1 MRSSVNIVAAVL
13 LAGCTSPEVPPS
25 RNVLA
30 AYSILAAAPDG
41 DTVALARVIVD
52 AGQGCPSLVTEAG
65 AVAMTARGNPDPA
78 RFPVVVCEAVQP
90 FGAAA
95 QVEGSGD
102 RAAGRDALAGA
113 DRGGGRHGLRHL
125 AGLRR
130 PGGLAVRTAGRAGG
144 GHRAGP
150 GDPCRRLCLSR
161 HAGHDRGQRRQA
173 RHLQCGQLRARG
185 RILPAARPLCQPERR
200 RQLAAGQLGG
210 VAGRFLRAG
219 GTAPEPGALGAG
231 AGQSR
236 AVQPGGAGLVL
247 LPRPALR
254 AARRRAA
261 LPGPAAGQ
269 RRPAQSPPVAALSAG
284 PGPAGSSGHGHRQRL
299 RPASELPRPLRRAI
313 RRAGRAGRGQACLAG
328 QPPPDLGR
336 GLAGSG
342 HLPDQ
347 QRHPAAGAAPRSSTR
362 PCRKAW
368 SWCCPAISIASR
380 R

>member
-13 LAGCTSPEVPPS
+13 LAGCTSPERPALTECAGGLLDPG
-25 RNVLA
+25 RGTRWRHGGPGA
-30 AYSILAAAPDG
+30 G
-41 DTVALARVIVD
+41 DRRRGPGLPEPGDRGRLRGD
-52 AGQGCPSLVTEAG
+52 EGAGQSRPG
-65 AVAMTARGNPDPA
+65 AVPGRRVRG
-78 RFPVVVCEAVQP
+78 
-90 FGAAA
+90 GAAVRGGRA
-95 QVEGSGD
+95 GRRSGD

-173 RHLQCGQLRARG
+173 RHLQCGQLRARR

-219 GTAPEPGALGAG
+219 GTAPEPGALGARRG
-231 AGQSR
+231 AITSC
-236 AVQPGGAGLVL
+236 
-247 LPRPALR
+247 
-254 AARRRAA
+254 
-261 LPGPAAGQ
+261 AAG
-269 RRPAQSPPVAALSAG
+269 R
-284 PGPAGSSGHGHRQRL
+284 
-299 RPASELPRPLRRAI
+299 
-313 RRAGRAGRGQACLAG
+313 GRAGSTSSTHTPSCSTASCAARSSGRTAPPCPISSCRRPIGWTWASWIFWSWTPPTPATSIRTSPTATPRNSPSWQG
-328 QPPPDLGR
+328 QPRASLPGWSATAR
-336 GLAGSG
+336 SG
-342 HLPDQ
+342 AWTGWIRAPS
-347 QRHPAAGAAPRSSTR
+347 RPATSPCSRRCATILTR